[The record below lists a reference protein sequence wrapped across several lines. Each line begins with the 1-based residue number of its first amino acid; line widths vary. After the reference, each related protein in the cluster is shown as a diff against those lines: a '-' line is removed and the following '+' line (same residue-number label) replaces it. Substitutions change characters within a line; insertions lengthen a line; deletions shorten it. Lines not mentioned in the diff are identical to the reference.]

1 MSEPSLELLDNF
13 PALIW
18 RSGVDAKCD
27 YFNQTWLEFTGRGAD
42 QEMGDGWIEGVHPAD
57 AADCRQKYLQA
68 FQARQPFRIEY
79 RLRRFDGEY
88 RWVLDYGQPIFN
100 QHRQFAGYIG
110 SCLDITERKHAEEE
124 LRNSHTQ
131 LRALSARLQSVR
143 EEEAVRIARE
153 IHDELGQRLT
163 GLKMD
168 LLWTERK
175 LAELK
180 DVPAVSA
187 LVDRIVG
194 ATELVDS
201 ITSSVQQ
208 IATDLRPGVLDKL
221 GLGSALQYEARRF
234 QARSG
239 LPCDVRLPAPEPVL
253 EAKLAVALFRIF
265 QECLTNVARH
275 ANASKVMVELQVEVD
290 RVTMRVEDNGRG
302 IPDLERDGPES
313 LGFLG
318 MKERAA
324 LLDGEVVVQRGEP
337 VGTIVTTRIPRNVDS
352 GQRKGFA

>member
-1 MSEPSLELLDNF
+1 M
-13 PALIW
+13 
-18 RSGVDAKCD
+18 
-27 YFNQTWLEFTGRGAD
+27 
-42 QEMGDGWIEGVHPAD
+42 
-57 AADCRQKYLQA
+57 
-68 FQARQPFRIEY
+68 
-79 RLRRFDGEY
+79 
-88 RWVLDYGQPIFN
+88 LDYGQPIFN
-100 QHRQFAGYIG
+100 LNKQFAGYIG
-110 SCLDITERKHAEEE
+110 SCLDITERKHAEEA

-180 DVPAVSA
+180 DVSAVSA
-187 LVDRIVG
+187 LLDRIVG

-221 GLGSALQYEARRF
+221 GLGCALQYEARRF

-239 LPCDVRLPAPEPVL
+239 LPCEVRLPTPEPVI
-253 EAKLAVALFRIF
+253 EPELAVALFRIF

-275 ANASKVMVELQVEVD
+275 ANAAEVVVELQVEVD

-302 IPDLERDGPES
+302 IPDVELDDPES

-324 LLDGEVVVQRGEP
+324 LLGGEVVVQRGDP
-337 VGTIVTTRIPRNVDS
+337 VGTIITARIPRDLGS
-352 GQRKGFA
+352 GPRKGSA